1 MQWLLYLLTARKL
14 WYKMFELKRLNVHRI
29 VETEHEKAKLIAE
42 GFEEVI
48 VKVKKIVEV
57 KKGKA

>member
-1 MQWLLYLLTARKL
+1 
-14 WYKMFELKRLNVHRI
+14 MFELKRLNVHRI